1 MNLRF
6 RGLELHNLPVT
17 PGSVKKA
24 KRKGQGLGSGNG
36 KTAGRGTKGQKARSG
51 GVKGRGFEGGQMKMT
66 MRLPKRGF
74 HNNFSVSYELVN
86 VADLSPFEAGSVV
99 GPDELKAMGMIRGKT
114 GYLKILGN
122 GEIGKALVVRAHA
135 FSKSAK
141 EKIEA
146 AGGKAEVI

>member
-1 MNLRF
+1 M
-6 RGLELHNLPVT
+6 ELHDLRPN
-17 PGSVKKA
+17 PGSVRKA

-36 KTAGRGTKGQKARSG
+36 KTAGRGHKGQKARSG
-51 GVKGRGFEGGQMKMT
+51 GTKGPGFEGGQMRLT

-74 HNNFSVSYELVN
+74 HNIFGVEYDLVN
-86 VADLSPFEAGSVV
+86 VGDLDRFEANTEV
-99 GPDELKAMGMIRGKT
+99 GPEVLKEAGMLRKNS
-114 GYLKILGN
+114 GYLKILGD
-122 GEIGKALVVRAHA
+122 GEIKKTLTVKAHA

>member
-1 MNLRF
+1 M
-6 RGLELHNLPVT
+6 ELHDLRPN
-17 PGSVKKA
+17 PGSVRKA

-36 KTAGRGTKGQKARSG
+36 KTAGRGHKGQKARSG
-51 GVKGRGFEGGQMKMT
+51 GTKGPGFEGGQMRLT

-74 HNNFSVSYELVN
+74 HNIFGVEYDLVN
-86 VADLSPFEAGSVV
+86 VGDLDRFEANTEV
-99 GPDELKAMGMIRGKT
+99 GPEVLKEAGMLRKNS
-114 GYLKILGN
+114 GYFKILGD
-122 GEIGKALVVRAHA
+122 GEIKKTLTVKAHA

>member
-1 MNLRF
+1 M
-6 RGLELHNLPVT
+6 ELHNLPVT
-17 PGSVKKA
+17 PFSVKKP

-36 KTAGRGTKGQKARSG
+36 KTAGRGTKGQKARAG
-51 GVKGRGFEGGQMKMT
+51 DGKGPNFEGGQMRLT

-74 HNNFSVSYELVN
+74 HNNFRVDYDLVN
-86 VADLSPFEAGSVV
+86 VSDLSGFDAGAEV
-99 GPDELKAMGMIRGKT
+99 GPELLKDKGMLRRNAT
-114 GYLKILGN
+114 RLKVLGE
-122 GEIGKALVVRAHA
+122 GEIGKALTVKAHA

>member
-1 MNLRF
+1 M
-6 RGLELHNLPVT
+6 ELHDLRPT
-17 PGSVKKA
+17 PGSVKTP

-36 KTAGRGTKGQKARSG
+36 KTAGRGHKGQKSRSG
-51 GVKGRGFEGGQMKMT
+51 GTKGPGFEGGQMRLT

-74 HNNFSVSYELVN
+74 HNNFAVVYDLVN
-86 VADLSPFEAGSVV
+86 IGDLDRFDAGAEV
-99 GPDELKAMGMIRGKT
+99 GPEELKKAGMLRRNS
-114 GYLKILGN
+114 GYLKILGEGDLKKTLN
-122 GEIGKALVVRAHA
+122 VKAHA

>member
-1 MNLRF
+1 M
-6 RGLELHNLPVT
+6 ELHNLPVT
-17 PGSVKKA
+17 PGSVRKP

-36 KTAGRGTKGQKARSG
+36 KTAGRGTKGQKSRSG
-51 GVKGRGFEGGQMKMT
+51 GPKGPSFEGGQMRMT

-74 HNNFSVSYELVN
+74 HNKWSVEYGLVN
-86 VADLSPFEAGSVV
+86 LDDLGCFDAGAEI
-99 GPDELKAMGMIRGKT
+99 GMEDLKKMGMLRKNAT
-114 GYLKILGN
+114 HLKVLGE
-122 GEIGKALVVRAHA
+122 GDISKALTVRAHA

>member
-1 MNLRF
+1 M
-6 RGLELHNLPVT
+6 ELHNLPVT
-17 PGSVKKA
+17 PGSVKVA

-51 GVKGRGFEGGQMKMT
+51 GGKGPGFEGGQMRMT

-74 HNNFSVSYELVN
+74 HNNFAFEYDLVN
-86 VADLSPFEAGSVV
+86 LSDLGSFDTGAEV
-99 GPDELKAMGMIRGKT
+99 GPEQLKEVGLLRRNAT
-114 GYLKILGN
+114 HLKVLGE
-122 GEIGKALVVRAHA
+122 GEIGKALTVKAHA